1 MAIERTELS
10 SGLRV
15 VTERMPGVRSVSLGF
30 WVLAGSRD
38 EPHAIS
44 GSSHF
49 LEHLLFKGT
58 RSRSAR
64 DIAEAFDAVGGDVN
78 AFTSKEYTCYYARIL
93 DGDLELAVDH
103 LADMFQHAVLR
114 SADLDA
120 ERQVIL
126 EEINMHE
133 DSPEDVVHDLFTETL
148 WPEHPLGRPV
158 LGTADTIRAATRTK
172 VHRFYRRHY
181 APGRLV
187 VAAAGNLRHEDLI
200 RMLRERMDTGRVVE
214 EGAASTWTKRKEG
227 MTGPAPSA
235 DSLVK
240 RRKTEQAHICVGTN
254 GLPRMDPDRFAF
266 LILNG
271 ALGTGMSSRLFQEIR
286 EKRGLV
292 YSVYSYHSQY
302 TEAGVFS
309 CYAGTTPA
317 RAREVID
324 LLRKELEDVA
334 GGGLT
339 PEEFERAK
347 GHVKGSMVLSL
358 EDPGGR
364 MSRIG
369 KSEIAH
375 GEILTVNEALRR
387 VEAVTLDEAR
397 RVAERVLSQPMTLTV
412 LGPFAKRDFD
422 GALA

>member
-1 MAIERTELS
+1 MGIERTEFS

-15 VTERMPGVRSVSLGF
+15 VTERMPGVLSVSLGF

-38 EPHAIS
+38 EPPAIS

-58 RSRSAR
+58 KMRSAR
-64 DIAEAFDAVGGDVN
+64 DIAEDFDAVGGDVN
-78 AFTSKEYTCYYARIL
+78 AFTSKEYTCFYARIL
-93 DGDLELAVDH
+93 DGDLEMAVDH
-103 LADMFQHAVLR
+103 LADMFEHSLLR
-114 SADLDA
+114 SVDLDA

-133 DSPEDVVHDLFTETL
+133 DTPEEVVHDLFTEAL
-148 WPEHPLGRPV
+148 WPNHPLGRPV
-158 LGTADTIRAATRTK
+158 LGTAATIQAATRGR

-181 APGRLV
+181 VPGRLV
-187 VAAAGNLRHEDLI
+187 VAAAGNLRHVELI
-200 RMLRERMDTGRVVE
+200 RMLRARMDTGRVV
-214 EGAASTWTKRKEG
+214 R
-227 MTGPAPSA
+227 TGEPRGWDLRAGKTAPVSSA
-235 DSLVK
+235 RPLVK
-240 RRKTEQAHICVGTN
+240 RRKTEQAHICLGTN
-254 GLPRMDPDRFAF
+254 GLPRTDPDRFAF
-266 LILNG
+266 LIVNG

-309 CYAGTTPA
+309 CYAGTTPV
-317 RAREVID
+317 RAREVIG
-324 LLRKELEDVA
+324 LLRKELEDV
-334 GGGLT
+334 GDGGLT
-339 PEEFERAK
+339 AEEFDRAK

-358 EDPGGR
+358 EDPGSR

-375 GEILTVNEALRR
+375 GEILTVSQALRR
-387 VEAVTLDEAR
+387 VEDVTLDDAR
-397 RVAERVLSQPMTLTV
+397 RVAKRVLSQPMTLTV
-412 LGPFAKRDFD
+412 LGPFAKRD
-422 GALA
+422 LAGVMA

>member
-1 MAIERTELS
+1 
-10 SGLRV
+10 
-15 VTERMPGVRSVSLGF
+15 
-30 WVLAGSRD
+30 
-38 EPHAIS
+38 

-58 RSRSAR
+58 ASRSAR
-64 DIAEAFDAVGGDVN
+64 DIAEAFDAVGGDLN

-93 DGDLELAVDH
+93 DGDLELAVDQ
-103 LADMFQHAVLR
+103 LADMFQHAKLR
-114 SADLDA
+114 AADLDA

-148 WPEHPLGRPV
+148 WPNHPLGRPV
-158 LGTADTIRAATRTK
+158 LGTADTIRAATRAK

-181 APGRLV
+181 VPGRLV
-187 VAAAGNLRHEDLI
+187 VAAAGNLRHGDLLA
-200 RMLRERMDTGRVVE
+200 MLRARMETGSVLAD
-214 EGAASTWTKRKEG
+214 GAAQAWTLRAGERA
-227 MTGPAPSA
+227 PAPSTA
-235 DSLVK
+235 PLIK
-240 RRKTEQAHICVGTN
+240 RRKTEQAHICLGTN

-266 LILNG
+266 LIVNG

-309 CYAGTTPA
+309 CYAGTTPGQ
-317 RAREVID
+317 AREVIG
-324 LLRKELEDVA
+324 LLRRELEDVA

-339 PEEFERAK
+339 AEEFERAK

-358 EDPGGR
+358 EDPGSR

-375 GEILTVNEALRR
+375 GEILTVTEALRR
-387 VEAVTLDEAR
+387 VQAVTLDDAR

-412 LGPFAKRDFD
+412 LGPFAKRDFE
-422 GALA
+422 GVLA